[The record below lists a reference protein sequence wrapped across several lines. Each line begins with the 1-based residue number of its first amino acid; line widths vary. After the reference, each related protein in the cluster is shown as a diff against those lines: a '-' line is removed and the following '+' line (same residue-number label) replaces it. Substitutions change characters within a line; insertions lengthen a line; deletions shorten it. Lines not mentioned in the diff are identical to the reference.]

1 MQVTRSIEVT
11 YKHTNDAVV
20 AQKWINDL
28 PDLIAADLET
38 AIRYS
43 EEEVKQAKED
53 AANEKLP
60 KADRIAATAIANATP
75 LNHPYH
81 CTITHC
87 SIATSEKDALVFVID
102 NQEIADVVFDYLI
115 TTDAVQVWH
124 NYSYDGRFI
133 KYYGGGYPKNLQDT
147 QILAKTLLNNVEV
160 FKARTGLKDLAG
172 GWYGDWGID
181 SDHFTLDQQHNEKV
195 IKYAA
200 IDACATY
207 KLWGYLNEF
216 ISNEFANQQ

>member
-1 MQVTRSIEVT
+1 MKVTRSIEVS
-11 YKHTNDAVV
+11 YKHTNDAGV
-20 AQKWINDL
+20 AQKWLNDT
-28 PDLIAADLET
+28 PNLIAADLET

-43 EEEVKQAKED
+43 EEEVTQAKLD
-53 AANEKLP
+53 AANEELS

-87 SIATSEKDALVFVID
+87 SIATSEKDGLVFIID
-102 NQEIADVVFDYLI
+102 NQDIADVVFDYL
-115 TTDAVQVWH
+115 TTTEATQVWH

-133 KYYGGGYPKNLQDT
+133 KYYGGGYPKNLQDS

-181 SDHFTLDQQHNEKV
+181 SDNFTLAQQYDEKV
-195 IKYAA
+195 LKYAA
-200 IDACATY
+200 TDACATY
-207 KLWGYLNEF
+207 KLWEYLNVF
-216 ISNEFANQQ
+216 IADEFAKE